1 MGSWGHRCGILRRAG
16 AAVGAGTAPGDWRP
30 QPVRNP
36 ATGPLEW
43 HQSITAA
50 GGGREAVSFEELQL
64 AARGA
69 GSRLLAG
76 AGAASTPRGAAAIAA
91 EAAAAAAL
99 ERPRA
104 AEGARGGKGKG
115 KAQAPDDCARAEEA
129 AQAERMVPPMC
140 AALHARKSCES

>member
-16 AAVGAGTAPGDWRP
+16 AAVGAGTAPGEWRP

-36 ATGPLEW
+36 ATGALEW

-69 GSRLLAG
+69 GGPAMVG
-76 AGAASTPRGAAAIAA
+76 QFSTVFNKNEVLSAPYQTIWLFHRV
-91 EAAAAAAL
+91 
-99 ERPRA
+99 
-104 AEGARGGKGKG
+104 
-115 KAQAPDDCARAEEA
+115 QAPSTAHRIICIMNRSEV
-129 AQAERMVPPMC
+129 QHTTIFICFLP
-140 AALHARKSCES
+140 